1 MKKNTKLMLTFLM
14 SASIITITN
23 ITSFADTQIIDTNV
37 TTEVSGTKRIIS
49 GGSGK
54 SIITDDISNTIK
66 ETENNSENS
75 SENTEIHSSEVEN
88 TEEEKQNIET
98 PSELAEA
105 VDANTSIRS
114 RVAALAESWVGR
126 GVYRYGGTNPA
137 TGVDC
142 SGFARFVLANAAGVH
157 LNRSSGSQAAQGS
170 AVPSIAQARPGD
182 LIFYA
187 KSGRINHVAV
197 YIGNGRVVS
206 ASTPS
211 TGIRITAWNY
221 RTPVAIKNV
230 LG

>member
-1 MKKNTKLMLTFLM
+1 MLTFLM
-14 SASIITITN
+14 SASIITIAN

-37 TTEVSGTKRIIS
+37 TTEVSSTKKIVS
-49 GGSGK
+49 GSGK
-54 SIITDDISNTIK
+54 SIITDEISNTVN
-66 ETENNSENS
+66 ETESNRED
-75 SENTEIHSSEVEN
+75 NTEIQSSEVEN
-88 TEEEKQNIET
+88 TENEKQNVET
-98 PSELAEA
+98 TSEPVET
-105 VDANTSIRS
+105 VDTNTSIRS
-114 RVAALAESWVGR
+114 RVAALAESWAGR

-142 SGFARFVLANAAGVH
+142 SGFSRYILANAAGVH

-170 AVPSIAQARPGD
+170 TVSSIAQARPGD

-187 KSGRINHVAV
+187 KGGRINHVAV